1 MKYFITGGAGQLG
14 YDLIKELKKRKQ
26 DDYFAPTIEELDI
39 TDLEALRKVVKDYNP
54 DVIYHLAAYTAVDKA
69 EENKDLCY
77 QINVV
82 GTENIVSVAKEVKA
96 KVVYISTDYIFQ
108 GNKDGIY
115 EVLDEANPIN
125 YYGYTKFLGEEEVKK
140 LKDFLIVRISWVFGL
155 NGNNFIKTMLRLAS
169 ENKEISVVSDQI
181 GSPTYTK
188 DLARLLVD
196 MVIENKSG
204 IFHATNEG
212 YCSWYEFADYIFKI
226 NNLDVN
232 LKPILTKDYKTLAKR
247 PLNSRLSKDRLDE
260 ENLER
265 LPSWQDATLRFC
277 QELKEEK

>member
-26 DDYFAPTIEELDI
+26 DDYLAPTIEELDI

-69 EENKDLCY
+69 EENKNFCY

-96 KVVYISTDYIFQ
+96 KVIYISTDYIFQ

-140 LKDFLIVRISWVFGL
+140 LKDYLIVRISWVFGL
-155 NGNNFIKTMLRLAS
+155 NGNNFIKTMLKLAS
-169 ENKEISVVSDQI
+169 ENKEISVVSDQV

-232 LKPILTKDYKTLAKR
+232 HKPILTKD
-247 PLNSRLSKDRLDE
+247 
-260 ENLER
+260 
-265 LPSWQDATLRFC
+265 
-277 QELKEEK
+277 

>member
-26 DDYFAPTIEELDI
+26 DDYLAPTIEELDI

-96 KVVYISTDYIFQ
+96 KVIYISTDYIFQ

-155 NGNNFIKTMLRLAS
+155 NGNNFIKTL
-169 ENKEISVVSDQI
+169 K
-181 GSPTYTK
+181 Y
-188 DLARLLVD
+188 
-196 MVIENKSG
+196 
-204 IFHATNEG
+204 
-212 YCSWYEFADYIFKI
+212 YI
-226 NNLDVN
+226 
-232 LKPILTKDYKTLAKR
+232 
-247 PLNSRLSKDRLDE
+247 
-260 ENLER
+260 
-265 LPSWQDATLRFC
+265 
-277 QELKEEK
+277 

>member
-1 MKYFITGGAGQLG
+1 
-14 YDLIKELKKRKQ
+14 
-26 DDYFAPTIEELDI
+26 
-39 TDLEALRKVVKDYNP
+39 
-54 DVIYHLAAYTAVDKA
+54 
-69 EENKDLCY
+69 
-77 QINVV
+77 
-82 GTENIVSVAKEVKA
+82 
-96 KVVYISTDYIFQ
+96 
-108 GNKDGIY
+108 
-115 EVLDEANPIN
+115 
-125 YYGYTKFLGEEEVKK
+125 
-140 LKDFLIVRISWVFGL
+140 
-155 NGNNFIKTMLRLAS
+155 MLRLAS
-169 ENKEISVVSDQI
+169 ENKEISGVSDQI